1 MWKRAI
7 EESSLE
13 VCEFLE
19 AGAFTQQI
27 VQAFQT
33 GPRKN
38 YQLAQTR
45 TLYCFAQER
54 PSGHAARLK
63 SCPVT
68 KLLLPWLSRL
78 FRKCWSRS
86 VQELRRKNLYT
97 SQNRSRESSLAHK
110 INRDPTVCLECVSKM
125 VE

>member
-1 MWKRAI
+1 VIVLLFLLHPPGAYLREARGLFAPAAQLCMWKRAI

-33 GPRKN
+33 GSCKN

-45 TLYCFAQER
+45 TLYCIAQEW
-54 PSGHAARLK
+54 PSGHSPLGL
-63 SCPVT
+63 C
-68 KLLLPWLSRL
+68 
-78 FRKCWSRS
+78 
-86 VQELRRKNLYT
+86 
-97 SQNRSRESSLAHK
+97 
-110 INRDPTVCLECVSKM
+110 
-125 VE
+125 